1 MAKTGKARKST
12 HAKSKKRPVLSE
24 NNSNSQAK
32 RQKITEQA
40 GVRTLV
46 VPCRTGVFQKITNG
60 GTVLTWNPCKGKF
73 A

>member
-24 NNSNSQAK
+24 NNSQAK

-46 VPCRTGVFQKITNG
+46 LPCRTGVFQKITNG
-60 GTVLTWNPCKGKF
+60 GTV
-73 A
+73 